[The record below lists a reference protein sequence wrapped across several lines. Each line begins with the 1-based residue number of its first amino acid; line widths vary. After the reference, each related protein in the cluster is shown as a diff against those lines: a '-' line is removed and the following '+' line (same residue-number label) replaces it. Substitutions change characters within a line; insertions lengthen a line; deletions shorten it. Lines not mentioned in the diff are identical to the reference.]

1 MWLTALKYAPWIAV
15 ALLIGFLYL
24 RGNHYEAK
32 LVALQLQDERQHVAD
47 LTALTTFQEKVA
59 KETVERDRITGESYA
74 GKDKAILDIAGERDA
89 SIAELGRVRRAARQA
104 SAGSSVPSVPDASA
118 SASGSA
124 AASPDVPERDA
135 ELFRLAA
142 VAEGVRDSAE
152 RCQRWVS
159 EQAGVRQ

>member
-1 MWLTALKYAPWIAV
+1 MNITWLKLLPYLAV

-59 KETVERDRITGESYA
+59 KETVEREKITSEAYG
-74 GKDKAILDIAGERDA
+74 GKDQTIADIAGERDA
-89 SIAELGRVRRAARQA
+89 SISELGRLRRAARQ
-104 SAGSSVPSVPDASA
+104 AGSSVPSVPDAA
-118 SASGSA
+118 C
-124 AASPDVPERDA
+124 AASSALTDSGKICPRDTR
-135 ELFRLAA
+135 LLGLAA
-142 VAEGVRDSAE
+142 EAESVLDAAT
-152 RCQRWVS
+152 RCRAWVI